1 MAKKKEKTL
10 EEKLQEALVPE
21 NQWPY
26 ILPENWCWLQISK
39 LYDVGSSKRIHKSDW
54 IDKGIPFIR
63 TRELV
68 KLSETGYVDNDLFIS
83 ELLYEELKAKYGVPK
98 CGDILISGVGTIGV
112 PYIVKGKKQF
122 YFKDGNVIWLKP
134 KVKINA
140 SYIFWLYKSQFVIN
154 QIKAMSSGTTVDTYT
169 ITNANNT
176 LLPIP
181 PLLEQKRIV
190 HRIESLFAKLDEAK
204 EKIQQVLDGAEMR
217 KAAILHKAFTG
228 ELTKTWRKENSVSVS
243 ELLKNISEKLL
254 KVKKKKI
261 KKVSNLY
268 SQRNIPHE
276 WTWVELDDIAY
287 KITDGEHATP
297 KRVDNFCG
305 FYLLSARNVRNDEL
319 KLDYVDYVAEDEYI
333 RISKRCNPHMG
344 DVLISCSGSVGRC
357 CVITDNEK
365 YVMVRSAAVISPILC
380 NPKFIMYMIM
390 SRDVQAQIKS
400 LCKQTAQANLFI
412 GAIASIKIPLPS
424 LEEQDYI
431 ADLVGELFYKE
442 KCSVEHCSKILFDID
457 TMKKSILAKAFRGEL
472 GTNNPTE
479 DSALNLLKEVL
490 QDKS

>member
-26 ILPENWCWLQISK
+26 ILPENWCWTRLGKITNV
-39 LYDVGSSKRIHKSDW
+39 VGGGTPSSSKKEYYDNGTIPWLSPADLSGYSDIYISRGQKNITELGLSKSSARLMPKD
-54 IDKGIPFIR
+54 
-63 TRELV
+63 TVL
-68 KLSETGYVDNDLFIS
+68 LSSRAPIGYVAIASNSIS
-83 ELLYEELKAKYGVPK
+83 TNQGFKNFLPSDAFYSRFLYWYLKSSKSLLE
-98 CGDILISGVGTIGV
+98 
-112 PYIVKGKKQF
+112 
-122 YFKDGNVIWLKP
+122 
-134 KVKINA
+134 
-140 SYIFWLYKSQFVIN
+140 SY
-154 QIKAMSSGTTVDTYT
+154 ASGTTFLELSGSKASMVEFP
-169 ITNANNT
+169 
-176 LLPIP
+176 LP
-181 PLLEQKRIV
+181 PLPEQKRIV

-431 ADLVGELFYKE
+431 SDLVGELFYKE
-442 KCSVEHCSKILFDID
+442 KCSVEHCSKILF
-457 TMKKSILAKAFRGEL
+457 E
-472 GTNNPTE
+472 
-479 DSALNLLKEVL
+479 
-490 QDKS
+490 